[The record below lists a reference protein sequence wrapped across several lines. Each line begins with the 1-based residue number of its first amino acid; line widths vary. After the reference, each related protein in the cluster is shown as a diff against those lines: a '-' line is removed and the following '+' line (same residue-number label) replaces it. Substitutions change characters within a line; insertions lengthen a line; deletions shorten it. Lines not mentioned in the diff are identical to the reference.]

1 MRLTVH
7 IENAPFK
14 EVEQTSARVYLKDAD
29 GNQLK
34 DGKNYPIWNTVYKPK
49 KSKCIINTLSFKG
62 LMTQK
67 DVEEAMA
74 DVRSKHTIAKWDTG
88 DRAGQEQIYVCN
100 EK

>member
-14 EVEQTSARVYLKDAD
+14 EVEQTSARVALQDTD

-34 DGKNYPIWNTVYKPK
+34 DNKNHPIWKTDYKPK
-49 KSKCIINTLSFKG
+49 KSKCIVNTISFKG
-62 LMTQK
+62 LTTQK
-67 DVEEAMA
+67 AVEEVLA

-88 DRAGQEQIYVCN
+88 DLSLIHIDAADE
-100 EK
+100 